1 MNAIGHMAES
11 VKHGYLII
19 KTKHSS

>member
-11 VKHGYLII
+11 VKHGNLII